1 VISALT
7 FRLDSARCSTND
19 LRTLRQRAMTS
30 RIRAMIG
37 ELLYVAHRM
46 RRAIILAVPAVG
58 TVMMA
63 AVAQHYHL
71 LP

>member
-1 VISALT
+1 
-7 FRLDSARCSTND
+7 
-19 LRTLRQRAMTS
+19 
-30 RIRAMIG
+30 
-37 ELLYVAHRM
+37 M

>member
-1 VISALT
+1 
-7 FRLDSARCSTND
+7 
-19 LRTLRQRAMTS
+19 MTS

-37 ELLYVAHRM
+37 ELRYVAHRM

>member
-1 VISALT
+1 
-7 FRLDSARCSTND
+7 
-19 LRTLRQRAMTS
+19 
-30 RIRAMIG
+30 MIG
-37 ELLYVAHRM
+37 ELLYVAHCL
-46 RRAIILAVPAVG
+46 RRTLILAVPAVG